1 MISPADKTAE
11 NVTDLVIS
19 NQFKSYIYIRNYI
32 CNTYAIIN
40 YDIIMYNH
48 VYIYVNNLNSLFPT
62 NHHGLFRFRK
72 DGPLCAPGERPVERR
87 HLGLEQRH
95 AEDGATEAAEGP
107 GSDRADRRMA

>member
-48 VYIYVNNLNSLFPT
+48 VYIYI
-62 NHHGLFRFRK
+62 
-72 DGPLCAPGERPVERR
+72 CE
-87 HLGLEQRH
+87 
-95 AEDGATEAAEGP
+95 
-107 GSDRADRRMA
+107 